1 MRLVLTAAERAAL
14 ERAARGEKR
23 VRAWRRYRA
32 VVLAAE
38 RGAERAAA
46 DLGCARS
53 SVYAWLAAYR
63 RDGLGG
69 VAERPR
75 WRGGPPP
82 RLAGAGAAL
91 LARLAGEDP
100 QARGWHATGW
110 TVALLRTELARAGF
124 AVGERTVRRAL
135 HRLGYAWKRPK
146 YLLGRPDPAYAE
158 KNRRSWS
165 APAPS

>member
-1 MRLVLTAAERAAL
+1 MRLTLSVTERAQL
-14 ERAARGEKR
+14 ERAARSEKR

-32 VVLAAE
+32 VLLAAE
-38 RGAERAAA
+38 RGAEAAAA

-53 SVYAWLAAYR
+53 SVYAWVAAYR
-63 RDGLGG
+63 RAGLAE
-69 VAERPR
+69 VMERPR

-82 RLAGAGAAL
+82 RLAGMGSTL
-91 LARLAGEDP
+91 LVRLLGEDP
-100 QARGWHATGW
+100 QTRGWHATGW
-110 TVALLRTELARAGF
+110 TVPLLRTELGRSGF

-158 KNRRSWS
+158 KKRRSWS
-165 APAPS
+165 APARF

>member
-1 MRLVLTAAERAAL
+1 MRLVLGLAERAAL

-38 RGAERAAA
+38 RGPERAAA
-46 DLGCARS
+46 DLGCARA

-63 RDGLGG
+63 RAGVAG

-75 WRGGPPP
+75 WRGGPAP
-82 RLAGAGAAL
+82 RLAGAGSAVLVRL
-91 LARLAGEDP
+91 LGEDP
-100 QARGWHATGW
+100 QGRGWHATGW
-110 TVALLRTELARAGF
+110 TVPLLRTELERAGF
-124 AVGERTVRRAL
+124 AVGERTIRRAL

-158 KNRRSWS
+158 KKTLSWS
-165 APAPS
+165 APARS